1 VLRVNDV
8 SVSYDGVPALRRVS
22 FSVEQGQKV
31 CIIGSNGA
39 GKSTILRTISG
50 LLHPIEGSIE
60 FEGEPI
66 HQLEPHAVVAKGIAH
81 VPEGRRIFRR
91 MSVLENLL
99 LGAYTRKSQGLREQ
113 ILQQIFEIFPILKE
127 RQTQQAGTLSGG
139 EQQMLAIA
147 RGFMSCPKLLML
159 DEPSLGIMPILT
171 DQLFEVIDRMNQEG
185 VSILLVEQNVCRALE
200 LADKAC
206 VLQSGSIMLE
216 GTGQELL
223 NTDFVRRAYL
233 GL

>member
-1 VLRVNDV
+1 MLRVNDV